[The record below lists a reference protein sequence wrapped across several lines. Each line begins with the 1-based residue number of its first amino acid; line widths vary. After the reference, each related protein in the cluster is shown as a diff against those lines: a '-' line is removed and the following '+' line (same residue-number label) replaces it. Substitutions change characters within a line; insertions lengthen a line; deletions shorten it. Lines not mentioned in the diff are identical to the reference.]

1 MSEMVMFIFRWED
14 LPPMPMPAM
23 DCVGIAYK
31 GNFHVLSDSLGLQDQ
46 SPTQVFNPSNRKWCI
61 KHENW
66 PFSRARQ
73 VAVQVTEDGQV
84 YTVEDWGE
92 SIVKTR
98 DAEMEEWYS
107 VGKVPPVF
115 IPHHS
120 RPLEVFDY
128 GFAALGHELYVIG
141 GKVLKWEESGVGRFE
156 IIKLD
161 RVRVCDPTC
170 LQLSWRETR
179 PMCMTAA
186 GSILGCASLKG
197 SSSKR
202 VTN

>member
-1 MSEMVMFIFRWED
+1 
-14 LPPMPMPAM
+14 MPMPTM
-23 DCVGIAYK
+23 DCIGIAYK
-31 GNFHVLSDSLGLQDQ
+31 GNFHVLSDCLGLQDQ
-46 SPTQVFNPSNRKWCI
+46 SPTQVFDPLNRKWCI

-66 PFSRARQ
+66 PFSRERQ
-73 VAVQVTEDGQV
+73 GAVQVTEDGQV
-84 YTVEDWGE
+84 HTVEDWGE

-98 DAEMEEWYS
+98 DAKKEEWCS
-107 VGKVPPVF
+107 IGKVPPVF

-161 RVRVCDPTC
+161 RVRVYDPTR